1 MNRIATLA
9 IAGLATAATAQSV
22 TLHFDLDS
30 NPGDAAVVEAGVG
43 DVLSWTVWASF
54 TGFDNGAYFGGFV
67 GAFNANNPGA
77 AAVSNIAVLLAGSAT
92 TPMANGGNVE
102 NINMFNS
109 ALLGTDDSSNP
120 IAIMTFDT
128 EVLSAEGFNYFTDGT
143 TSVFPDGGIFTLPT
157 EFNSVS
163 IISDSVVVPAP
174 GAAAVLGLGGLVA
187 VRRRR

>member
-109 ALLGTDDSSNP
+109 ALLGTDDASNP
-120 IAIMTFDT
+120 IAIFSFNTSGTDA
-128 EVLSAEGFNYFTDGT
+128 ELSYSANGV

-157 EFNSVS
+157 EFTSVN
-163 IISDSVVVPAP
+163 IISDRLVVPAP

-187 VRRRR
+187 TRRRR